1 MKYCD
6 FLQKVGVSEAHRG
19 RQIVWVGPMVLGLL
33 VAVGCPEE
41 EPTYLALNESSDC
54 VLVDVTE
61 EPVEGDDDDSAGGD
75 DDSAAADDDIVR
87 TDLTCCGGDT
97 VIGEGL
103 VRPKAAQPGDTRYA
117 AVIIDREAFEAS
129 GGDLDQIAR
138 ASVSFDPHGVG
149 AGEVE
154 LEQDGLEVTL
164 WDGPLGCGELGG
176 VPRTDELCF
185 HLWAEETSED
195 EE

>member
-1 MKYCD
+1 M
-6 FLQKVGVSEAHRG
+6 
-19 RQIVWVGPMVLGLL
+19 WVGPVVLGLL
-33 VAVGCPEE
+33 AAVGCKTE
-41 EPTYLALNESSDC
+41 EPTYKALNESSDC
-54 VLVDVTE
+54 LLVDVTE
-61 EPVEGDDDDSAGGD
+61 EPVEGDDDDSAAGD
-75 DDSAAADDDIVR
+75 DDSAADDDIVR

-103 VRPKAAQPGDTRYA
+103 IRPVAAQPGETRYA

-129 GGDLDQIAR
+129 GGDMDEVAR
-138 ASVSFDPHGVG
+138 VTVSFDPHGVG
-149 AGEVE
+149 EGEVE

-176 VPRTDELCF
+176 VPRKDELCF
-185 HLWAEETSED
+185 HLWAVEVSED